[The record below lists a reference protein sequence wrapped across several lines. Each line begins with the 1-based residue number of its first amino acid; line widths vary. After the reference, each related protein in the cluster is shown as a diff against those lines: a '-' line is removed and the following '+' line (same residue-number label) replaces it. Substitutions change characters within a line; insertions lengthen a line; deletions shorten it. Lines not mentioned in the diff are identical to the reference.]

1 LARGPGY
8 GPAEHQ
14 DDDTQAATGGPNPIG
29 HPTYAEV
36 ALKLLD
42 NSYEPLPLYVRKKRP
57 IPEGWTELVIDEAQV
72 RRWIDELPASGVGIR
87 TGHAVGVDIDVL
99 DPEIAHEM
107 GRIVE
112 ERTGASLMR
121 VGLWPKRL
129 YLVRTVHPFTKK
141 SIRKL
146 EILGL
151 GQQFVT
157 FGIHPD
163 TRKPYYWTDETPLD
177 VPLVDLP
184 LVDEA
189 TCTDLLNELAA
200 LLPPIGDKQRKSRSG
215 LPSGDKSGPSRN
227 EAGLVIDGRDGW
239 LSPQAVSWW

>member
-1 LARGPGY
+1 MARGRDW
-8 GPAEHQ
+8 GPAQKEE
-14 DDDTQAATGGPNPIG
+14 DDTQAATGGPKPIG

-36 ALKLLD
+36 VLKLLD
-42 NSYEPLPLYVRKKRP
+42 NGYEPLPLYVRKKRP

-72 RRWIDELPASGVGIR
+72 RRWIDELPDSGVGIR
-87 TGHAVGVDIDVL
+87 TGHAVGIDIDVL

-129 YLVRTVHPFTKK
+129 YLVRTVHPFAKK

-177 VPLVDLP
+177 VPRVDLP